1 MPSRS
6 DSTSSAL
13 SYSAVRAKLQ
23 RLLIDSRYYNPLTVL
38 QLVNTLSDT
47 NDTQDRSQAPL
58 IEECITLY
66 GKMGDYEKA
75 LDQIVYQLKDFDRAE
90 QFCVSQDNPSAGLSV
105 TPVNENDASAAQRP
119 LPASS
124 VMLLHLLKLYLKLEQ
139 PDTVTKYDNFCIY
152 L

>member
-1 MPSRS
+1 LPSRS

-13 SYSAVRAKLQ
+13 SYGVVRTKLQ

-47 NDTQDRSQAPL
+47 SNAPQDRSQPL
-58 IEECITLY
+58 IEESITLY

-75 LDQIVYQLKDFDRAE
+75 LDLIVYQLKDFDKAE
-90 QFCVSQDNPSAGLSV
+90 QFCISQDNNASAGLSM
-105 TPVNENDASAAQRP
+105 TPVNENDTSAAQRP

-124 VMLLHLLKLYLKLEQ
+124 DMLLHLLKLYLKLEQ
-139 PDTVTKYDNFCIY
+139 PDTMTK
-152 L
+152 